1 MEKRKSLRE
10 LKSIVKG
17 KKEELEK
24 NIDDIVQHSDL
35 SNPQVKE
42 IIAKLQGEIEVME
55 GIILYCTLDCEDETY
70 YVLDNDLDVVYKDDI
85 KEFC

>member
-1 MEKRKSLRE
+1 MERKSLRE

-24 NIDDIVQHSDL
+24 NIDNIVQYSDL

-55 GIILYCTLDCEDETY
+55 GIILYCTTGESYL
-70 YVLDNDLDVVYKDDI
+70 I
-85 KEFC
+85 

>member
-1 MEKRKSLRE
+1 MEKRKSLKE

-17 KKEELEK
+17 KKEELER
-24 NIDDIVQHSDL
+24 NLDEIVQYSDL

-55 GIILYCTLDCEDETY
+55 GIILYCETGEKF
-70 YVLDNDLDVVYKDDI
+70 LI
-85 KEFC
+85 

>member
-1 MEKRKSLRE
+1 MKNKSLRE

-24 NIDDIVQHSDL
+24 NIDNIVQYSDL
-35 SNPQVKE
+35 NNPQVKE

-55 GIILYCTLDCEDETY
+55 GIILYCETGEKF
-70 YVLDNDLDVVYKDDI
+70 LI
-85 KEFC
+85 